1 MPQTVEVGMSLADA
15 ICEATSYGRSGA
27 SDAAF
32 TFGQA
37 NMFAQAQNEGNG
49 DMRKSIEHQLE
60 KTRRNVESQMRFL
73 EEAER
78 VLSGPLN
85 ESRIEYLHR
94 TTIDMNALR
103 AIPRQPV
110 STADTGSQMRALEVL
125 GNRFGLND
133 AVDTLRRR
141 RDPNAKEQFL
151 PFAEVCDMNVVGA
164 IKQYEQVQTANCDQL
179 QALEYVAQAM
189 GLNRAANEMRRL
201 NVL

>member
-94 TTIDMNALR
+94 TTIDMHALR

-125 GNRFGLND
+125 GN
-133 AVDTLRRR
+133 
-141 RDPNAKEQFL
+141 AKEQFL
-151 PFAEVCDMNVVGA
+151 SFAEVCDLNVVGA

>member
-1 MPQTVEVGMSLADA
+1 MREAVVEVGMTIADA

-32 TFGQA
+32 NFGQA

-49 DMRKSIEHQLE
+49 DMRRSIEQQLE
-60 KTRRNVESQMRFL
+60 KARRHVESQMRFL

-94 TTIDMNALR
+94 TTIDMDALR
-103 AIPRQPV
+103 SIPRQPV
-110 STADTGSQMRALEVL
+110 SAATTGAQMRALEIL
-125 GNRFGLND
+125 GIRFGLND

-141 RDPNAKEQFL
+141 RDPGDSFP
-151 PFAEVCDMNVVGA
+151 PFAEICDPKVVMA
-164 IKQYEQVQTANCDQL
+164 IKQYEQVQTANRDQL

-201 NVL
+201 NAL